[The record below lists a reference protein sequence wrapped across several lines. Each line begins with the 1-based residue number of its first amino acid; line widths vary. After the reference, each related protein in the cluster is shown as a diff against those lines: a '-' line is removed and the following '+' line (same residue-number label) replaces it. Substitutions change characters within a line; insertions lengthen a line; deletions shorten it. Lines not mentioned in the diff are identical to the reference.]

1 MTFAG
6 VRSERGIAIV
16 AALWAAAIFAVIVL
30 SVMQIVRADATVGRG
45 RTDVAELGATA
56 DAAVNITILSLL
68 GPRTAQPPVNGVP
81 FTVPFADHT
90 VRVTVLDE
98 SGKIDLNMAS
108 VATLNQLLIKAGLD
122 TNAAAGLAARIN
134 AWRGTRSG
142 NDNNTENAGHSTLFQ
157 SVAEL
162 ELVPGMTQELYRRLA
177 PLLTVYSQT
186 QGIDPAVST
195 LDVLN
200 VYRATDSN
208 AEAAWRRL
216 EEVRAGIAPPA
227 PSPGVAIGHAFT
239 ITAVA
244 EGSASARAVRTA
256 TVRLTGQAAAPLMI
270 YRWN

>member
-1 MTFAG
+1 MNFPG
-6 VRSERGIAIV
+6 MRSERGIAIV
-16 AALWAAAIFAVIVL
+16 AALWASAIFAVIVL

-45 RTDVAELGATA
+45 RIDVAELGATA

-68 GPRTAQPPVNGVP
+68 GPRATQPPVNGEP
-81 FTVPFADHT
+81 FTVPFGGYT

-98 SGKIDLNMAS
+98 AGKIDLNMAS
-108 VATLNQLLIKAGLD
+108 IATLNQLLINAGLD
-122 TNAAAGLAARIN
+122 TGSAASVATNIN
-134 AWRGTRSG
+134 AWRGTRFG
-142 NDNNTENAGHSTLFQ
+142 NGDKSENVGHSALFQ
-157 SVAEL
+157 SIAEL
-162 ELVPGMTQELYRRLA
+162 ELVPGMTRELYRRIA

-186 QGIDPAVST
+186 QGIDPAFSS

-200 VYRATDSN
+200 VYRTTDSN

-216 EEVRAGIAPPA
+216 EEVRAGIRPPT

-244 EGSASARAVRTA
+244 EGSASARALRTA
-256 TVRLTGQAAAPLMI
+256 TIRLTGQAAAPLMI

>member
-1 MTFAG
+1 MTFPG

-16 AALWAAAIFAVIVL
+16 AALWASAIFAVIVL

-45 RTDVAELGATA
+45 RTDVAELGAAA

-68 GPRTAQPPVNGVP
+68 GPRATQPPVNGVP
-81 FTVPFADHT
+81 FTVPFAGYT
-90 VRVTVLDE
+90 ARVTVLDE
-98 SGKIDLNMAS
+98 AGKIDLNMANI
-108 VATLNQLLIKAGLD
+108 ATLNQLLINAGLD
-122 TNAAAGLAARIN
+122 TNAAAGVAASIN

-142 NDNNTENAGHSTLFQ
+142 SDNNNENVGHSALFQ

-162 ELVPGMTQELYRRLA
+162 ELVPGVTRELYQRMA

-186 QGIDPAVST
+186 QGIDPAFST

-200 VYRATDSN
+200 VYRTTDSN

-216 EEVRAGIAPPA
+216 EEVRAGIRTAP

-244 EGSASARAVRTA
+244 EGSASARAVRT
-256 TVRLTGQAAAPLMI
+256 TTIRLTGQAAAPLMI

>member
-1 MTFAG
+1 MT
-6 VRSERGIAIV
+6 VPSVKSEHGIAIV
-16 AALWAAAIFAVIVL
+16 AALWASAIFAVIVL

-68 GPRTAQPPVNGVP
+68 GPRATQPPVNGVP

-90 VRVTVLDE
+90 VHLTVLDE

-108 VATLNQLLIKAGLD
+108 ITTLKQLLINAGLD
-122 TNAAAGLAARIN
+122 TNAATGVAASIN
-134 AWRGTRSG
+134 VWRGTRSG
-142 NDNNTENAGHSTLFQ
+142 SDSNNENVGHSALFQ

-162 ELVPGMTQELYRRLA
+162 ELVPGMTRELYQRIA

-186 QGIDPAVST
+186 QGIDPAFSS

-200 VYRATDSN
+200 VYRTTDSN

-216 EEVRAGIAPPA
+216 EEVRTGIRPPA

-256 TVRLTGQAAAPLMI
+256 TIRLTGQAAAPLMI